1 MHSAAAD
8 PERLLVVRLSAL
20 GDVIHTIP
28 AAVALRRALPG
39 TSIAWVVEKPYAE
52 LVERVAGLRAIPV
65 SMKRWSRNL
74 RDSRGEIRSAVGEL
88 RSFARAQ
95 ASIDFQGL
103 VKSAALAAISG
114 ARRRHGFDVY
124 AIREKPALI
133 FINERSAVRT
143 DRHVIDWNFDL
154 AAAVAPIER
163 NPDVDFNPFVADA
176 TPALEALAGRVV
188 LLPGAGKAN
197 KLWPSP
203 HFAELARR
211 LGPRAL
217 AVWGPGELDL
227 ARAIGCEVAPP
238 TSLRVLA
245 YLLRHASAV
254 VGSDTGPLH
263 LAAALHTPLVGLY
276 GPTNPRRN
284 GPWGQL
290 DRCISHF
297 DGDRQMETIGVNE
310 VMAMVESVA
319 R

>member
-1 MHSAAAD
+1 MHSATAD

-28 AAVALRRALPG
+28 AVVALSRALPG

-52 LVERVAGLRAIPV
+52 LVERVTGLRAIPV
-65 SMKRWSRNL
+65 SMKRWG
-74 RDSRGEIRSAVGEL
+74 RDVRGSRGEIQGAAGEL
-88 RSFARAQ
+88 RSFARGQ
-95 ASIDFQGL
+95 DSIDFQGL
-103 VKSAALAAISG
+103 VKSAALAALSG
-114 ARRRHGFDVY
+114 ARRRYGFDVD

-143 DRHVIDWNFDL
+143 DQHVIEWNFDL

-163 NPDVDFNPFVADA
+163 KPEVDFTPFVADSS
-176 TPALEALAGRVV
+176 PALAALAGRIV

-197 KLWPSP
+197 KLWPSTC
-203 HFAELARR
+203 FADLARR

-217 AVWGPGELDL
+217 AVWGPGEIDL
-227 ARAIGCEVAPP
+227 ARAIGCELAPP
-238 TSLRVLA
+238 TSLRELA
-245 YLLRHASAV
+245 FLLRHATAV

-263 LAAALHTPLVGLY
+263 LAAALHTPVVGLY

-297 DGDRQMETIGVNE
+297 NGDRKMETIGVNE